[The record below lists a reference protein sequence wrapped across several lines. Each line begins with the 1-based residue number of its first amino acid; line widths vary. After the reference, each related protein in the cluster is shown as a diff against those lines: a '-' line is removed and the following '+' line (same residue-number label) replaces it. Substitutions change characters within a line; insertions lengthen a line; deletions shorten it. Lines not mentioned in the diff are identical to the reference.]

1 MNSGVYAA
9 RCSALTVGD
18 ILCKEYAF
26 VFVIFSASDVW
37 FFYLISSKLN
47 ELMLCLENAN
57 PRTISLTLAFL
68 MFFYS
73 LTPKSSN
80 PFFEPLWK
88 RILRNVYF
96 AFLKTR
102 KMENSVACHAAI
114 QPDSAPPQPPSLATG
129 SEGSTQLPCND
140 RFLTA

>member
-1 MNSGVYAA
+1 MSGERQPQDNIPY
-9 RCSALTVGD
+9 
-18 ILCKEYAF
+18 
-26 VFVIFSASDVW
+26 FSFPYVLS
-37 FFYLISSKLN
+37 
-47 ELMLCLENAN
+47 
-57 PRTISLTLAFL
+57 
-68 MFFYS
+68 S

-80 PFFEPLWK
+80 PFFEPSWK

>member
-37 FFYLISSKLN
+37 FFYLISSKLK

-68 MFFYS
+68 MFYPPLPLKALTHS
-73 LTPKSSN
+73 LN
-80 PFFEPLWK
+80 H
-88 RILRNVYF
+88 R
-96 AFLKTR
+96 
-102 KMENSVACHAAI
+102 
-114 QPDSAPPQPPSLATG
+114 G
-129 SEGSTQLPCND
+129 SEYCEMFILH
-140 RFLTA
+140 F